1 MRIISQNKT
10 VDTPYDGAVVY
21 VHNRMGNHIYVGN
34 VGNDE
39 GFPIGM
45 YNSKED
51 AVYVV
56 SLIRTAFMCNHKYF
70 YMPEAKDVSAIR
82 AKMKSDEES
91 LSSVQLKREK
101 GKWIPEE

>member
-21 VHNRMGNHIYVGN
+21 VHNRAGNQIYVGN

-56 SLIRTAFMCNHKYF
+56 SLIRTAFMCNQKYF

-82 AKMKSDEES
+82 AKMKSDE
-91 LSSVQLKREK
+91 
-101 GKWIPEE
+101 G

>member
-21 VHNRMGNHIYVGN
+21 VNSRTGNQIYVGN
-34 VGNDE
+34 VGDDE

-51 AVYVV
+51 AVYVLL
-56 SLIRTAFMCNHKYF
+56 LIRTAFAYKNQYF
-70 YMPEAKDVSAIR
+70 YMPKAENVSAIR
-82 AKMKSDEES
+82 VKMDGGE
-91 LSSVQLKREK
+91 QR
-101 GKWIPEE
+101 